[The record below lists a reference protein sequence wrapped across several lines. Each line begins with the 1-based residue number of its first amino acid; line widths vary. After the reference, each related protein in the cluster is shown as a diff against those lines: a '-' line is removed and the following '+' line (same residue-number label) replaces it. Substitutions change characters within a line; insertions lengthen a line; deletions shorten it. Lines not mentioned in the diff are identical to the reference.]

1 MKMFVIA
8 AMLWLLPQQAEEWFG
23 RGINA
28 YNQGKYGEAVEFFN
42 KAVAADTSS
51 VSTRFNRATAYL
63 KLQRYGDAL
72 NDVNWCIA
80 RRPDRIAIRMQRA
93 VIFAE
98 AGQKQLALGDLDMII
113 AGDSTFPKARL
124 LRGRLLLTTDTAR
137 GCADLRAVI
146 AAGDSSAVRYMTGIC
161 P

>member
-1 MKMFVIA
+1 MKM
-8 AMLWLLPQQAEEWFG
+8 LLATLLALMVPQQAEEWFG

-28 YNQGKYGEAVEFFN
+28 YNNGKYGEAVEFFT
-42 KAVAADTSS
+42 KAIAADTSS
-51 VSTRFNRATAYL
+51 VSTRFNRGSAYL

-72 NDVNWCIA
+72 NDINWCMA
-80 RRPDRIAIRMQRA
+80 RRPDRIALRMQRA

-98 AGQKQLALGDLDMII
+98 SGQKQLAVADLDLII
-113 AGDSTFPKARL
+113 ASDSTFPKARL

-137 GCADLRAVI
+137 GCADLRAAA
-146 AAGDSSAVRYMTGIC
+146 AAGDNSARQYMTGIC

>member
-1 MKMFVIA
+1 MKSALIV
-8 AMLWLLPQQAEEWFG
+8 AMLLLLPQQAEEWFG

-28 YNQGKYGEAVEFFN
+28 YNQGKYGEAVEFFT
-42 KAVAADTSS
+42 KAVAADTAN

-72 NDVNWCIA
+72 NDINWCLA

-93 VIFAE
+93 VVLAE
-98 AGQKQLALGDLDMII
+98 AGQKQLAVQDLNMII

-124 LRGRLLLTTDTAR
+124 LRGRLLLTTDTAS
-137 GCADLRAVI
+137 GCADLRAAL
-146 AAGDSSAVRYMTGIC
+146 AAGDSSARRFMTGLC